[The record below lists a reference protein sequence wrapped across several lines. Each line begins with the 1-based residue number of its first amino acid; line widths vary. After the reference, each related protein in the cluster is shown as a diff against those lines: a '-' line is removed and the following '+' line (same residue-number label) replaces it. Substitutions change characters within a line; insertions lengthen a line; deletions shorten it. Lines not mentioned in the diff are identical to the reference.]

1 MSASVLVSLTA
12 MSNSVR
18 VLRAEFNCVEEERL
32 VSSDDEGGLDGGCCC
47 VCSGG
52 LFRLRLNWGVGVVAL
67 EVAGGAG
74 GDLGLG
80 W

>member
-32 VSSDDEGGLDGGCCC
+32 VSSDDEGGLDGGCCVC
-47 VCSGG
+47 V
-52 LFRLRLNWGVGVVAL
+52 VVACF
-67 EVAGGAG
+67 A
-74 GDLGLG
+74 
-80 W
+80 

>member
-32 VSSDDEGGLDGGCCC
+32 VSSDDEGGLDGGCCVC
-47 VCSGG
+47 V
-52 LFRLRLNWGVGVVAL
+52 
-67 EVAGGAG
+67 
-74 GDLGLG
+74 
-80 W
+80 